1 MSAMVMLGVD
11 VSKEKLDC
19 GLWQPQV
26 RKWHARK
33 VPNQAVSARALVS
46 WVQAKAHV
54 EPGQIRVVLEA
65 TGPYHE
71 EVAEAFYAAGCQVVV
86 ANPAR
91 VRDYAKGLGQW
102 TKTDRIDARLLAR
115 YGIEDQKFLL
125 WAPPPEEVRV
135 LRALIT
141 RLGAVEQDLQREKN
155 RLEKGQATSTPDFVL
170 QSLQRGIT
178 ALSAERERL
187 LHELD
192 DHIDRHPGLKQDRD
206 LLLTIPGVADATA
219 RRLIGLLRG
228 RTFQSAR
235 QAAAYVGLS
244 VVITESGT
252 SVRGAAR
259 LSKHGDSRIRA
270 SLYFPAV
277 CASRHN
283 QALNA
288 VYKRLQA
295 RHKTKMSALGAIM
308 RKLVHIAYGVLK
320 HQMPY
325 NDALVTKGV

>member
-1 MSAMVMLGVD
+1 MTANVTLGVD

-19 GLWQPQV
+19 ALWQPQL

-33 VPNQAVSARALVS
+33 VLNQAVQARGLVA
-46 WVQAKAHV
+46 WVQAKAQV
-54 EPGQIRVVLEA
+54 ESSQIRVVLEA

-71 EVAEAFYAAGCQVVV
+71 EVAEAFHAAGCEVVI

-91 VRDYAKGLGQW
+91 VRHYAKGLGLL
-102 TKTDRIDARLLAR
+102 TKTDQVDARTLALYGVEGQKLLV
-115 YGIEDQKFLL
+115 
-125 WAPPPEEVRV
+125 WTPPPEEVRV

-141 RLGAVEQDLQREKN
+141 RLGAVEQDLQRERN
-155 RLEKGQATSTPDFVL
+155 RLEKAQATSTPDFVM
-170 QSLQRGIT
+170 QSLERGIA

-192 DHIDRHPGLKQDRD
+192 DHIDRHPGLKHDRD
-206 LLLTIPGVADATA
+206 LLLTIPGIADSTA

-244 VVITESGT
+244 VVMTESGT
-252 SVRGAAR
+252 SIRGTPR
-259 LSKHGDSRIRA
+259 LSKTGASRLRA

-277 CASRHN
+277 SAAQHSP
-283 QALNA
+283 ALTA

-295 RHKTKMSALGAIM
+295 RRKTKMSALGAVM

-320 HQMPY
+320 HQLPY
-325 NDALVTKGV
+325 NDALAAKVA